1 MLGYRTGTPL
11 VPHLG
16 GTALA
21 PCAALLVSAGPS
33 EDQEVYTYSFQRGGR
48 TQDTFLGLPLATRN
62 VIQSV
67 AGAPQSS
74 ELSRVERMTTPSQLE
89 ASEAW
94 RKAGFLVRPFH
105 GHDEEDAKRF
115 HK

>member
-21 PCAALLVSAGPS
+21 PCAALLASAGPS

-48 TQDTFLGLPLATRN
+48 TQDTFLGPYST
-62 VIQSV
+62 
-67 AGAPQSS
+67 PQ
-74 ELSRVERMTTPSQLE
+74 LD
-89 ASEAW
+89 ASDKSCPEIPMAIMLTQGW
-94 RKAGFLVRPFH
+94 
-105 GHDEEDAKRF
+105 
-115 HK
+115 